1 MDDEATAV
9 TGPSVPTAAVLRDG
23 TSVPLR
29 PIRDDDGE
37 RLLRFHHSLSA
48 ETQYLRFFG
57 AHPSLSEQEVAWF
70 THVDHRNREAIVAEL
85 DGELLGVA
93 RLDRLRTGGDEGE
106 ADLSRLGTE
115 AEVAFVVA
123 DRAQGQGLGH
133 QLLDALAVRARQLGV
148 ACFVADTLPHNRRM
162 LAVFRRSGLPM
173 TRRFEDGVVRVTMA
187 LGPAEVAGPA
197 EAAALAQPR
206 A

>member
-1 MDDEATAV
+1 MDDHDTAV
-9 TGPSVPTAAVLRDG
+9 TSSPVPTSAVLRDG
-23 TSVPLR
+23 TPVALR
-29 PIRDDDGE
+29 PMRDDDGE

-57 AHPSLSEQEVAWF
+57 AHPSLSEREVEWF
-70 THVDHRNREAIVAEL
+70 THVDHRHREAIVAEL
-85 DGELLGVA
+85 DGDLLGVA
-93 RLDRLRTGGDEGE
+93 RLDRLPAGTGVG
-106 ADLSRLGTE
+106 RE

-133 QLLDALAVRARQLGV
+133 QLLAALVIRARQLGL
-148 ACFVADTLPHNRRM
+148 ACLVADTLPHNRKM
-162 LAVFRRSGLPM
+162 LAVFRRSGLPT

-187 LGPAEVAGPA
+187 LGPTGADGP
-197 EAAALAQPR
+197 EAARPLAQPL

>member
-1 MDDEATAV
+1 MDDHPDAV
-9 TGPSVPTAAVLRDG
+9 TDTPVPTSAVLGDG
-23 TSVPLR
+23 TSVALR

-37 RLLRFHHSLSA
+37 RLLRFHHALSA

-57 AHPSLSEQEVAWF
+57 AHPSLSEQEVEWF
-70 THVDHRNREAIVAEL
+70 THVDHRHREAIVAEIG
-85 DGELLGVA
+85 DDLLGVA
-93 RLDRLRTGGDEGE
+93 RLDRF
-106 ADLSRLGTE
+106 ADGAE

-133 QLLDALAVRARQLGV
+133 QLLAALAIRARQLGV

-187 LGPAEVAGPA
+187 LCPPAAPA
-197 EAAALAQPR
+197 PEPGALARPG